1 MLILDAVIRMG
12 KKSLVDKFC
21 VAMFLLILAGS
32 LFLHLSP
39 ILYVLLSG
47 LLGVLICRT
56 VKRNAEPAVNSS
68 KKGE

>member
-1 MLILDAVIRMG
+1 
-12 KKSLVDKFC
+12 
-21 VAMFLLILAGS
+21 MFLLILAGS

>member
-1 MLILDAVIRMG
+1 
-12 KKSLVDKFC
+12 
-21 VAMFLLILAGS
+21 MFLLILAGS

-56 VKRNAEPAVNSS
+56 VKRNAEPAVKSS